1 MTADHDRSAAAAA
14 AGPPVAEVLRVLA
27 HTLAEAY
34 REQATLRRRIA
45 DLEQQRE
52 AAQSRGDRAQAGN
65 LGTVC
70 MEPLTRRIAEW
81 QLVIE
86 EIEGKLA
93 EFGHGG

>member
-14 AGPPVAEVLRVLA
+14 AGPRDAEVLRVLSY
-27 HTLAEAY
+27 TLAEAY

-45 DLEQQRE
+45 DLEHQRG
-52 AAQSRGDRAQAGN
+52 AAESRGDRAQAGN

-93 EFGHGG
+93 ESGHGG

>member
-1 MTADHDRSAAAAA
+1 MAADHHRSAATAA
-14 AGPPVAEVLRVLA
+14 AGLPGAETMRVLS

-34 REQATLRRRIA
+34 REQATLRRKIA

-52 AAQSRGDRAQAGN
+52 AAESRGDRAQAGN

-81 QLVIE
+81 QLVID
-86 EIEGKLA
+86 EIEGKVA